1 MQSHW
6 NIFCRMTVRVEQGKS
21 MEEPQ
26 EMLVVQVMMMDTHVE
41 ILAVV
46 MERRRNLQEI
56 QGLETVTLV
65 FKLCSASVAVL
76 VWVCP

>member
-1 MQSHW
+1 
-6 NIFCRMTVRVEQGKS
+6 MTVRVEQGKS

-65 FKLCSASVAVL
+65 FQLCSASVAVL

>member
-1 MQSHW
+1 
-6 NIFCRMTVRVEQGKS
+6 MTVRVEQGKS
-21 MEEPQ
+21 MEDPQ
-26 EMLVVQVMMMDTHVE
+26 EILVVQVMMMDSHVG

>member
-1 MQSHW
+1 MP
-6 NIFCRMTVRVEQGKS
+6 VRVEQGKS

-65 FKLCSASVAVL
+65 FQLCSASVAVL